1 MNRILEIQNLCVVN
15 NSCTL
20 LKNINLIFYEGINVF
35 ICGTSGSGK
44 TCILN
49 TILGELKYK
58 GQIIKYNDKIE
69 IILNKIEISSKTI
82 KEELNYDILADNK
95 KKIVDKFI
103 SKVNLNKRLNEIS
116 ESLEKLILVC
126 KSLIKEPKIIFV
138 DNIFSFMDE
147 KDLKKIYSYTK
158 KNKITI
164 VNVSNNIEEALKYDY
179 MIVLDKGQIVME
191 GKTEQIL
198 LQEKILKRLGIG
210 LPFYIDLSIQL
221 KLYGLIDN
229 IRLSKEDLVEDLW
242 K

>member
-1 MNRILEIQNLCVVN
+1 M
-15 NSCTL
+15 
-20 LKNINLIFYEGINVF
+20 
-35 ICGTSGSGK
+35 
-44 TCILN
+44 
-49 TILGELKYK
+49 
-58 GQIIKYNDKIE
+58 
-69 IILNKIEISSKTI
+69 
-82 KEELNYDILADNK
+82 
-95 KKIVDKFI
+95 
-103 SKVNLNKRLNEIS
+103 NKRLNEIS

-191 GKTEQIL
+191 GKTRQIL

>member
-1 MNRILEIQNLCVVN
+1 M
-15 NSCTL
+15 
-20 LKNINLIFYEGINVF
+20 
-35 ICGTSGSGK
+35 
-44 TCILN
+44 
-49 TILGELKYK
+49 
-58 GQIIKYNDKIE
+58 
-69 IILNKIEISSKTI
+69 
-82 KEELNYDILADNK
+82 
-95 KKIVDKFI
+95 
-103 SKVNLNKRLNEIS
+103 NKRLNEIS